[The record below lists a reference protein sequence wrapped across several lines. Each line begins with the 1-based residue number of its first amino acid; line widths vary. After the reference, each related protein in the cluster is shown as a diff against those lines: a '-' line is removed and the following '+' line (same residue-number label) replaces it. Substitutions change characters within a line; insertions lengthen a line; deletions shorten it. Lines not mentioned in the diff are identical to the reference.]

1 MPKRI
6 ITLLILWLMCI
17 ALVATAQDEP
27 GPERQLT
34 ATQRVVDA
42 TESAQPNQTQ
52 VSRTPT
58 SEPFMQTATA
68 LVVYATQTSQAGGAG
83 VPTQATRVDA
93 LGLTATQFISDA
105 TATAE
110 SGFVAQ
116 TTTQTPEPEPI
127 SPLTLTIIMVVL
139 LIIALVVISGGFAYV
154 NSRNV
159 PKN

>member
-6 ITLLILWLMCI
+6 MLLLILWLMCI
-17 ALVATAQDEP
+17 ALVATAQDQP

-42 TESAQPNQTQ
+42 TESAQPNQIQ

-68 LVVYATQTSQAGGAG
+68 LVVHATQTSQAGGA
-83 VPTQATRVDA
+83 PTQATRVNA
-93 LGLTATQFISDA
+93 LGLTATQFVSDV

-110 SGFVAQ
+110 AGFVAQ
-116 TTTQTPEPEPI
+116 TTTQ
-127 SPLTLTIIMVVL
+127 
-139 LIIALVVISGGFAYV
+139 
-154 NSRNV
+154 
-159 PKN
+159 